1 MQCWGKMQAMTIMP
15 DWEAQLPAELVEE
28 LRALHAGPKRA
39 YHDWRHIEELL
50 ALFAEVEPTLHDPRA
65 VLFAL
70 LFHDAVYDP
79 HSVDNERS
87 SAELLASL
95 AGDALSAESLERARE
110 MVLATVGHALP
121 GGLSVEEREDLACFL
136 DLDLAILGADPARYA
151 EYEAQ
156 IRREYADI
164 PEDTYRPARAAIL
177 QRFLRREP
185 IYFTEWGRAKFEAQA
200 RANLARSI
208 EQLRGTSARAG

>member
-1 MQCWGKMQAMTIMP
+1 MI
-15 DWEAQLPAELVEE
+15 AQFGV
-28 LRALHAGPKRA
+28 
-39 YHDWRHIEELL
+39 IESRLN
-50 ALFAEVEPTLHDPRA
+50 DPRA
-65 VLFAL
+65 VLVAL

-87 SAELLASL
+87 SAELLTSL
-95 AGDALSAESLERARE
+95 ADGALPPESLDRARE

-121 GGLSVEEREDLACFL
+121 GGLSKEEGEDLAHFL

-185 IYFTEWGRAKFEAQA
+185 IYFTDWGRAKFEAQA
-200 RANLARSI
+200 HANLARSI
-208 EQLRGTSARAG
+208 VQLRGTGAPAG